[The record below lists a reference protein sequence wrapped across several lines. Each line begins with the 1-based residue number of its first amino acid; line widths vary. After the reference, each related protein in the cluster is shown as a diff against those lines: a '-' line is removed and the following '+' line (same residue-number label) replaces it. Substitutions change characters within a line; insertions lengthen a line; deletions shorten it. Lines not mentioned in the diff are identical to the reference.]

1 MVFLVVAEL
10 MRGFAFVKKRERT
23 VCRSRTAKKKAL
35 SVQEKV

>member
-10 MRGFAFVKKRERT
+10 MRGFAFVKKGERT
-23 VCRSRTAKKKAL
+23 VCGGRTAKKKAL